1 MALSAGAYF
10 YIDRAPKLT
19 DRDTIILADF
29 KNTTGDPVFDE
40 TLRQGLAIQL
50 EQSPYLSLISDE
62 RIQQSLR
69 LMGRLADAR
78 VTSDVAGEICERTG
92 SAAVLEGSIR
102 TLGSQYVLGLRAKR
116 CGSGEILDEEQMP
129 AAKKEEVLPALS
141 QVARKFRTRIGE
153 SLATVQTH
161 STPLADA
168 TTPSLEA
175 LKAYSTALSLMAS
188 SADGA
193 GLPLLQRAVEIDPQF
208 AMAHAWIGRV
218 YGYLGEAGLSA
229 RSAGTAYRLRG
240 RATDAERFWITV
252 SFHTEVT
259 ENLAEAQR
267 NCEAWAR
274 TYPRA
279 ANPHALSAG
288 LILPV
293 SGQYERAVEEAR
305 KAIELDSGSAVYYFL
320 LALSNQKLGRLDD
333 AENAL
338 ELAARRKLEAPD
350 FLLERYDIAFLKGER
365 AAMEKSVAMARG
377 QSGAEEWIAHHESSA
392 LAWSGHSEAA
402 SKMVRH
408 AAELAQRDSHKEA
421 AALYQAGAAVW
432 EALFGNKAEAKRSA
446 IAALD
451 LSNGRGVEYGAAL
464 ALGLLGESSRPE
476 KLAND
481 LEERFSE
488 DTSVRFSYLP
498 ALRACI
504 ALNHREPQKALELL
518 QAAAPNELGSPRTA
532 LHANFGALY
541 PVFVRGE
548 AYLAAHQ
555 GVEATAEFQKI
566 IDQPGIVVSDPIGA
580 LARLYL
586 GRAWR
591 LAGDKGKAKAAY
603 QEFLTLWKDA
613 DSSIPIFKEAKTEY
627 ATL

>member
-1 MALSAGAYF
+1 
-10 YIDRAPKLT
+10 
-19 DRDTIILADF
+19 
-29 KNTTGDPVFDE
+29 
-40 TLRQGLAIQL
+40 
-50 EQSPYLSLISDE
+50 
-62 RIQQSLR
+62 
-69 LMGRLADAR
+69 
-78 VTSDVAGEICERTG
+78 
-92 SAAVLEGSIR
+92 
-102 TLGSQYVLGLRAKR
+102 
-116 CGSGEILDEEQMP
+116 
-129 AAKKEEVLPALS
+129 
-141 QVARKFRTRIGE
+141 
-153 SLATVQTH
+153 
-161 STPLADA
+161 
-168 TTPSLEA
+168 
-175 LKAYSTALSLMAS
+175 
-188 SADGA
+188 
-193 GLPLLQRAVEIDPQF
+193 
-208 AMAHAWIGRV
+208 
-218 YGYLGEAGLSA
+218 
-229 RSAGTAYRLRG
+229 
-240 RATDAERFWITV
+240 
-252 SFHTEVT
+252 
-259 ENLAEAQR
+259 
-267 NCEAWAR
+267 
-274 TYPRA
+274 
-279 ANPHALSAG
+279 
-288 LILPV
+288 
-293 SGQYERAVEEAR
+293 
-305 KAIELDSGSAVYYFL
+305 
-320 LALSNQKLGRLDD
+320 
-333 AENAL
+333 
-338 ELAARRKLEAPD
+338 
-350 FLLERYDIAFLKGER
+350 
-365 AAMEKSVAMARG
+365 MARG

-603 QEFLTLWKDA
+603 QEFLALWKDA